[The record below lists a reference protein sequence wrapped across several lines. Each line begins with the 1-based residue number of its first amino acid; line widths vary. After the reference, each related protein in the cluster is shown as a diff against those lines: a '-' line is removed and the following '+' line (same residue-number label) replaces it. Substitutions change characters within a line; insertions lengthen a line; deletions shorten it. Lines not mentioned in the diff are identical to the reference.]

1 MGVIASR
8 SLPVHAPREG
18 RPGGSGLRTERS
30 IALIRAAV
38 LAVVGAVYLSGIG
51 SWDSPGAPAVAILAL
66 SGLYAAVCLFVSASH
81 AHVSTRVR
89 VASLLIDVGLV
100 TLWVEATGGGESQ
113 FWTLYLIVV
122 LSVALRF
129 GLLETLAVAAGVAVL
144 HTVALALT
152 ADVQPFDLVYRP
164 ALLIVTG
171 FAVGMLAHQRAVARR
186 QRESLEQL
194 AESAAGE
201 LGRERAAAARLR
213 EADLE
218 RSEFVA
224 VAAHEFRSPLS
235 AIIGVLSTLRT
246 HVDLE
251 PAVRDELID
260 GASAQ
265 ARRLARLVEDLLTIS
280 RLGEGAVVLS
290 LEPAEGRDLVA
301 EAARASGTAGRVR
314 LELTSADRPV
324 ACDVDAVI
332 RILTNLLDNAA
343 KYSPAGTRIVVSV
356 SRDDSFV
363 RFAVRDSGRGV
374 PPADRDAIFERFRRV
389 DGSGK
394 PGAGLG
400 LYISRGLAR
409 AHGGELTVDD
419 APEGGARFTL
429 SLPRRLP
436 GLIEAAVPDAPRP
449 ALGGLPSIRDVS
461 QVTAAAAPQ
470 R

>member
-1 MGVIASR
+1 VGVIVGRSIPVRASR
-8 SLPVHAPREG
+8 AA

-30 IALIRAAV
+30 IALIRV
-38 LAVVGAVYLSGIG
+38 AVVAVAGAVYLSGIG
-51 SWDSPGAPAVAILAL
+51 SEASPTTPATALLALAGAYAAACLVVFADEERLSLGARIASVAIDA
-66 SGLYAAVCLFVSASH
+66 
-81 AHVSTRVR
+81 
-89 VASLLIDVGLV
+89 GLV
-100 TLWVEATGGGESQ
+100 TLWVGATGSGESP

-129 GLLETLAVAAGVAVL
+129 GMLETLSVAAGLAVL
-144 HTVALALT
+144 HSVALVLASDAEPFAL
-152 ADVQPFDLVYRP
+152 VHRP

-171 FAVGMLAHQRAVARR
+171 FAVGLLAHQRAEDHRR
-186 QRESLEQL
+186 REELE
-194 AESAAGE
+194 AIAASAAGE
-201 LGRERAAAARLR
+201 LGRQRETVARLR

-246 HVDLE
+246 HGDLA
-251 PAVRDELID
+251 PDVREELID
-260 GASAQ
+260 GATAQ
-265 ARRLARLVEDLLTIS
+265 ARRLVRLVEDLLTIS
-280 RLGEGAVVLS
+280 RLEDGAVVLS
-290 LEPAEGRDLVA
+290 MEPVEGRDLVA
-301 EAARASGTAGRVR
+301 EAARTSGTADRVR
-314 LELTSADRPV
+314 VELGSADRPV

-343 KYSPAGTRIVVSV
+343 KYSPEGSPIVVSV
-356 SRDDSFV
+356 SRDDGFV
-363 RFAVRDSGRGV
+363 RFAVRDSGAGV
-374 PPADRDAIFERFRRV
+374 PPAEREAVFERFRRMN
-389 DGSGK
+389 GSGK

-400 LYISRGLAR
+400 LYISRGLAQ

-436 GLIEAAVPDAPRP
+436 GLMKAEMQHAPRVTADGP
-449 ALGGLPSIRDVS
+449 PPLRAVS
-461 QVTAAAAPQ
+461 EVTAAAGRP